1 VDVAATSW
9 ENLAGPL
16 IAGAVALVVF
26 WLTAF
31 VGEDYRR
38 SRDAKALAAALA
50 GEVESFKLA
59 MALAEKTA
67 RSLLE
72 VLANGQPVPPR
83 MISEPPETVY
93 AANLE
98 RVGILGVSIG
108 RDLPYAYHMVHA
120 YRVAMTAALSANTV
134 GEQKSGIWWR
144 KCASPM
150 PMTCFRVFWQHCKH
164 ALGKDGARLLR
175 EGSLHRSCS
184 RPSHQ
189 RSRSLS

>member
-1 VDVAATSW
+1 
-9 ENLAGPL
+9 
-16 IAGAVALVVF
+16 VF

-50 GEVESFKLA
+50 GEIESFHFA

-83 MISEPPETVY
+83 IIPEPPETVY

-108 RDLPYAYHMVHA
+108 RDLPYAYHMIHA
-120 YRVAMTAALSANTV
+120 YRVTMTAALSANTAV
-134 GEQKSGIWWR
+134 EQKSGIMVAQVCIANANDVLPGLLAALQARARKGWR
-144 KCASPM
+144 PFTS
-150 PMTCFRVFWQHCKH
+150 
-164 ALGKDGARLLR
+164 
-175 EGSLHRSCS
+175 
-184 RPSHQ
+184 
-189 RSRSLS
+189 